1 MRISISRLD
10 FIFLFMESETPS
22 RVLSTEYTVF
32 HLYCYNL
39 SLGRPVTNKSKRPL
53 CRTMRFDMPWTDI
66 HSSAK
71 NDMCMT
77 YMLVIIHSIF
87 SKHYF
92 TLP

>member
-1 MRISISRLD
+1 
-10 FIFLFMESETPS
+10 
-22 RVLSTEYTVF
+22 
-32 HLYCYNL
+32 
-39 SLGRPVTNKSKRPL
+39 
-53 CRTMRFDMPWTDI
+53 MPWTDI

-92 TLP
+92 MLP